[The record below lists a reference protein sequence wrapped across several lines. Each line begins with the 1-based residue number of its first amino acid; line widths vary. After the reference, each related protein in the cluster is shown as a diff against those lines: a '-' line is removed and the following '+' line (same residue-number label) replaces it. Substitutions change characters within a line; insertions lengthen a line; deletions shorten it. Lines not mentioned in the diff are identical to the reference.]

1 MKKHPKKL
9 QIWKTRKSGTPSET
23 KWSPNC
29 YHFVMFYR
37 RKTARVVFQN
47 FQGELEK
54 ATKSRKKAEKSRKK
68 AKKSKKVR
76 KKAAQSREQQKES
89 EDEKEKTRDLK
100 GRRKRYDLV
109 TKIKTRSKTKP
120 KDQKCEKKW
129 GSSAKRRKIL
139 N

>member
-54 ATKSRKKAEKSRKK
+54 ATKIRKKAEKSRKK

-100 GRRKRYDLV
+100 GRRKRYRLV
-109 TKIKTRSKTKP
+109 TKIKTRSKLSRKSKNARKSGGQGP
-120 KDQKCEKKW
+120 K
-129 GSSAKRRKIL
+129 GAKF
-139 N
+139 